1 MVNVLWVNVFVNPVL
16 RVPIVAKNCLA
27 IVLDMAFA
35 TVVRVSV
42 ILALKVLIVPPKNFV
57 PEKRRKVHKDAPATV
72 FVTTVHVFVLM
83 VMQVQIVLLI

>member
-1 MVNVLWVNVFVNPVL
+1 MVNVLWVNVFVNQVL

-42 ILALKVLIVPPKNFV
+42 ILALKVLIVLPKNFV
-57 PEKRRKVHKDAPATV
+57 PEKRHKVHKDVLVTV
-72 FVTTVHVFVLM
+72 FVTTVPVFVLM